1 MQTSD
6 TGQRAAE
13 PEIVQPE
20 TPKKSNGVDIE
31 IVPWSDAHVFSPKE
45 VSGRVN
51 AIRTIMKK
59 IMRPDVHYGTIPG
72 TQKPTLFKPGS
83 EVLLLTFRIAIEPE
97 ITDLSSADE
106 VRYRVRAFGRH
117 VPTGALAGIGV
128 GECSSKEE
136 KFLWREA
143 VCREEYDA
151 TPEDQRRIKFKRKW
165 DNGRPSAIK
174 IEQIKVHPADAANA
188 VLKRAKK
195 RAQVDF
201 CLTAMA
207 ASDIFTQDVEDLP
220 DGYLNDND
228 RRSESGSKARQPV
241 SQPRPTPTAQK
252 AAQRSNTAQ
261 TERVQLEPA
270 AEGFG
275 IDEHT
280 ADGIWKAMK
289 HGGLG
294 MNDFTKRFPK
304 LTRLGEIKDSDK
316 RVVLDWIANPVEK

>member
-1 MQTSD
+1 MST
-6 TGQRAAE
+6 
-13 PEIVQPE
+13 EIKESEVVQPE
-20 TPKKSNGVDIE
+20 KKVSGADIE

-45 VSGRVN
+45 VSDRVK
-51 AIRTIMKK
+51 AIHKIMKTL
-59 IMRPDVHYGTIPG
+59 MRPDVHYGTIPG
-72 TQKPTLFKPGS
+72 TQKPTLFKPGA

-97 ITDLSSADE
+97 ITDLSTRDE

-143 VCREEYDA
+143 ICREEYEG
-151 TPEDQRRIKFKRKW
+151 TPEDQRRIKYKRKW

-174 IEQIKVHPADAANA
+174 IEQIKVQPADAANA

-220 DGYLNDND
+220 DGYLTNND
-228 RRSESGSKARQPV
+228 RSRSESRSDTKRPV

-252 AAQRSNTAQ
+252 NAQRANGGQA
-261 TERVQLEPA
+261 ERVQLEPA
-270 AEGFG
+270 GPGDER
-275 IDEHT
+275 IDGNAIKGLTKSMEHAT
-280 ADGIWKAMK
+280 
-289 HGGLG
+289 LG
-294 MNDFTKRFPK
+294 MSDFKTRFP
-304 LTRLGEIKDSDK
+304 RLAGLEQVKKSDI
-316 RVVLDWIANPVEK
+316 RVVLSWIANPVER

>member
-1 MQTSD
+1 MT
-6 TGQRAAE
+6 TAE
-13 PEIVQPE
+13 IKEPDVVPSE
-20 TPKKSNGVDIE
+20 TPKKSNGADIE

-72 TQKPTLFKPGS
+72 TSKPTLYKPGS

-106 VRYRVRAFGRH
+106 IRYRVRAFGKH

-151 TPEDQRRIKFKRKW
+151 TPEEQRRIKFKRKW
-165 DNGRPSAIK
+165 DNGRPSAIR

-228 RRSESGSKARQPV
+228 RARSESPSNARKPV
-241 SQPRPTPTAQK
+241 SQPRPKPSAQ
-252 AAQRSNTAQ
+252 NTAQ
-261 TERVQLEPA
+261 RANGAQGERVRLEPA
-270 AEGFG
+270 GPD
-275 IDEHT
+275 DERVDAGT
-280 ADGIWKAMK
+280 IKGLTKSME
-289 HGGLG
+289 HGALG
-294 MNDFTKRFPK
+294 MSDFKKRFPALDGLEQVK
-304 LTRLGEIKDSDK
+304 KSDI
-316 RVVLDWIANPVEK
+316 RVILSWIANPVER